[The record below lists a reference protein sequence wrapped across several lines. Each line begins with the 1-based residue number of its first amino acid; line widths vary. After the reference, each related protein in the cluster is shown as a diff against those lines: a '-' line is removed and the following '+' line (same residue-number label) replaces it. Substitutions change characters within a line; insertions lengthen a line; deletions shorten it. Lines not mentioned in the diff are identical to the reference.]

1 MLLIITLKTSR
12 PIEVFRMPNPL
23 WENSGGTHELS
34 IKSGHLHKIFED
46 ECENYDRFMAPEPLV
61 REEGLWDVSAES
73 AVMCPQ
79 VGGSMSV
86 ICPN

>member
-23 WENSGGTHELS
+23 WENSGGTHEQS

-46 ECENYDRFMAPEPLV
+46 PMIVKTMTD
-61 REEGLWDVSAES
+61 LWLLSL
-73 AVMCPQ
+73 
-79 VGGSMSV
+79 
-86 ICPN
+86 